1 MRRFIGLLMLFVILF
16 PLVLGAGAVLVTRQV
31 VIGVQTE
38 YEVRRANIE
47 QRLEAANQKI
57 ELREATI
64 GASAI
69 RRQHDFRLGDAVGAG
84 RRRPRSAISRF
95 ATGAF
100 DWPSWVQDA
109 LGFLRLSLP
118 DIPAVNLTIPGLS
131 AVRDFL
137 QNIFDSLAQLS
148 QALADIAGVADAI
161 NEVSAIAGELTGFV
175 GSLGA
180 IIAPYGTL
188 IVAGVVGGFI
198 WFVAVYLVLAYTW
211 LVRGWAMLRGR
222 PVTV

>member
-38 YEVRRANIE
+38 YEVHRANIE

-57 ELREATI
+57 ELAKQQLAHLQSVANTI
-64 GASAI
+64 FGSTTQWAQDVI
-69 RRQHDFRLGDAVGAG
+69 T
-84 RRRPRSAISRF
+84 AISNFQLHIGGFRF
-95 ATGAF
+95 
-100 DWPSWVQDA
+100 
-109 LGFLRLSLP
+109 P
-118 DIPAVNLTIPGLS
+118 DIHVLSVTIHLPSIPAADLTIPGLRQ
-131 AVRDFL
+131 VRDFL

-148 QALADIAGVADAI
+148 QALADIAGVADAV